1 MDIKVVTESLSVAD
15 QVLAADLARLKN
27 AGYGTI
33 ICNRPDGEAQEQP
46 AAEALAK
53 QATELGLH
61 WHWLPIKPGEFNEQ
75 EIAQFAELLQQ
86 AERDQESVLAF
97 CRTGT
102 RAITLWALAQAPNV
116 PSARLVQQA
125 IAAGYDLSGL
135 APRLD
140 GLYQG
145 E

>member
-1 MDIKVVTESLSVAD
+1 MDIKVVTDSLSVAD
-15 QVLAADLARLKN
+15 QVLATDLSMLKN

-33 ICNRPDGEAQEQP
+33 ICNRPDGEAAEQP

-61 WHWLPIKPGEFNEQ
+61 WHWLPIKPGEFSEQ
-75 EIAQFAELLQQ
+75 DIAQFAELLHQ
-86 AERDQESVLAF
+86 AEHNQESVLAF

-102 RAITLWALAQAPNV
+102 RAITLWALTQAPSV
-116 PSARLVQQA
+116 PSAQLVQQA
-125 IAAGYDLSGL
+125 SAAGYDLSGL

-140 GLYQG
+140 SLYQG
-145 E
+145 